1 MTTET
6 NQAASLGQILTTA
19 EVREFFDLN
28 SDNTQWREIDLGDH
42 GAAAVIVWRMQADHG
57 RSPVEEAQ
65 AERLVACWNACHGL
79 SDEFLKQS
87 TAPGL
92 IGRTMVDET
101 RRIAAERDAAL
112 ARAGTPAWEPLT
124 PEVLAR
130 LQQGPEIA
138 PYWLAHKRRGYVP
151 FVGYVLRLGESG
163 VCFNSQPG
171 NLFYAEEITHIQP
184 FTTPELPS

>member
-19 EVREFFDLN
+19 EVLDFFDLN
-28 SDNTQWREIDLGDH
+28 SDNARWREIDLGDH
-42 GAAAVIVWRMQADHG
+42 SAAAVIVWRMQVDHE

-112 ARAGTPAWEPLT
+112 ARAATPAWEPLT
-124 PEVLAR
+124 PERMAAIIAGGRQDQMWVAVPALKVARPMYWEPVLN
-130 LQQGPEIA
+130 
-138 PYWLAHKRRGYVP
+138 
-151 FVGYVLRLGESG
+151 
-163 VCFNSQPG
+163 CFYDDSCALKVWPN
-171 NLFYAEEITHIQP
+171 EVTHIMR
-184 FTTPELPS
+184 FITPELPS

>member
-19 EVREFFDLN
+19 EVRDFFDLN
-28 SDNTQWREIDLGDH
+28 SDNARWREIDLGDH
-42 GAAAVIVWRMQADHG
+42 SAAAVIVWRMQVDHG

-112 ARAGTPAWEPLT
+112 ARAATLAWEPLT
-124 PEVLAR
+124 PERMAAVR
-130 LQQGPEIA
+130 KDTTRTE
-138 PYWLAHKRRGYVP
+138 YWLA
-151 FVGYVLRLGESG
+151 VGGSNEPWQACWEPVLGA
-163 VCFNSQPG
+163 
-171 NLFYAEEITHIQP
+171 FYADGDGITLRPAQVTHIMR